1 MNYKIGEFCSILGI
15 SPDTLRYYDRCN
27 LLSTAKNPV
36 NKYRTFTR
44 KDALDI
50 WNVHMLRSLD
60 MGLRDIERLR
70 SSGSFTVQK
79 EHLHIRENALS
90 AEIEKMIAKRERLR
104 QLSRL
109 YDAVHNVNQVIFQ
122 EQIPANYA
130 LYVLGEGCKPNTE
143 VQSEISN
150 WVACLPYTYFAVEI
164 SFNSLTAQREDLDI
178 RLGLGILEA
187 NIDKAE
193 LVPHKETVYTPMGN
207 GVRFAVIT
215 NDVFC
220 LSKNDFSPLYAFLEE
235 NKMRISGPASGRII
249 SSTSTS
255 DNTEYIIGFS
265 IPVFKE

>member
-1 MNYKIGEFCSILGI
+1 
-15 SPDTLRYYDRCN
+15 
-27 LLSTAKNPV
+27 
-36 NKYRTFTR
+36 
-44 KDALDI
+44 
-50 WNVHMLRSLD
+50 
-60 MGLRDIERLR
+60 
-70 SSGSFTVQK
+70 
-79 EHLHIRENALS
+79 
-90 AEIEKMIAKRERLR
+90 
-104 QLSRL
+104 
-109 YDAVHNVNQVIFQ
+109 
-122 EQIPANYA
+122 
-130 LYVLGEGCKPNTE
+130 
-143 VQSEISN
+143 
-150 WVACLPYTYFAVEI
+150 VEI

-265 IPVFKE
+265 IPVLRNKYPLTLEQLKGL